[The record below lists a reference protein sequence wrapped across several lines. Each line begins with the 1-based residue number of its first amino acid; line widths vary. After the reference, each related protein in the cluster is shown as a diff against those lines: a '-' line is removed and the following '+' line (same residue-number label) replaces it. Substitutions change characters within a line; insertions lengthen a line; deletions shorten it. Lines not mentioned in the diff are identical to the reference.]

1 MILLFRFVLTLA
13 KAAFRSKIGPLDSSL
28 VRFTVLPHDCD
39 LNIHL
44 NAGRFLSFMDIA
56 RVELLVRMRV
66 LRRVIGRGWRPVVGG
81 VVIRYRR
88 SVEPFE
94 RFTIQSRVVGWDDK
108 WFYIEHTLNRN
119 DGSMAAMA
127 YARTLLRKKGGT
139 VHPRELIEMTGLPDA
154 ESPPLPSFVEEWRPA
169 EDGR

>member
-1 MILLFRFVLTLA
+1 MILLFRFVLTMILA
-13 KAAFRSKIGPLDSSL
+13 RLRSKIGPLDSSV

-56 RVELLVRMRV
+56 RVELLARMRV
-66 LRRVIGRGWRPVVGG
+66 FRRILQRGWRPIVGG

-94 RFTIQSRVVGWDDK
+94 RFSVESRLVGWDEK
-108 WFYIEHTLNRN
+108 WFYIEQILNRA
-119 DGSMAAMA
+119 DGSMAAIA
-127 YARTLLRKKGGT
+127 YARTLLRRKDGN
-139 VHPRELIEMTGLPDA
+139 VPPSELIEMMGFHGT
-154 ESPPLPSFVEEWRPA
+154 ESPSLPAFVEEWRRS
-169 EDGR
+169 EDAR